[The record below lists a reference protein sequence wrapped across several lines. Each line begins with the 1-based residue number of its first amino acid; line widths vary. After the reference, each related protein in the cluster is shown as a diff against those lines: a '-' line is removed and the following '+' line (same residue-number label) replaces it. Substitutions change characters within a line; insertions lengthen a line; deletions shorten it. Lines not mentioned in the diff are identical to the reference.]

1 MKGAGMKR
9 RAAGTAVAAFITV
22 ALAAVALAEDDLDV
36 VRRAVAESRTSTAST
51 RATEAAPAPTKGK
64 PPQWLKV
71 RVVDKSSRKARV
83 AVNLPLG
90 LVRAF
95 GNDWPVDWHCRSR
108 KSDAHDHD
116 CSIRIGDV
124 LRTLE
129 SGQGLVEI
137 DDPEATVRV
146 WVE

>member
-1 MKGAGMKR
+1 MTR
-9 RAAGTAVAAFITV
+9 RAAGTAVSVVVAASLATV
-22 ALAAVALAEDDLDV
+22 ALADDDLDV
-36 VRRAVAESRTSTAST
+36 VRRAVAESRASAASSPT
-51 RATEAAPAPTKGK
+51 TEPAPAPKGK

-95 GNDWPVDWHCRSR
+95 GNDWPVDWRCRSPR
-108 KSDAHDHD
+108 AKAGAES

-129 SGQGLVEI
+129 SGQGIVEI

>member
-1 MKGAGMKR
+1 MR
-9 RAAGTAVAAFITV
+9 RGAAGTVVLVVVAA
-22 ALAAVALAEDDLDV
+22 ALAAVAAAEDDLDV
-36 VRRAVAESRTSTAST
+36 VRRAVAETRGTAGSSP
-51 RATEAAPAPTKGK
+51 APEAAPPRKGK

-83 AVNLPLG
+83 SVNLPLG
-90 LVRAF
+90 LVRAL
-95 GNDWPVDWHCRSR
+95 GNDWPVDWHCRSPR
-108 KSDAHDHD
+108 GEAGGES

-129 SGQGLVEI
+129 SGQGIVEI
-137 DDPEATVRV
+137 DDAEASVRV

>member
-1 MKGAGMKR
+1 VVSVV
-9 RAAGTAVAAFITV
+9 VAA
-22 ALAAVALAEDDLDV
+22 ALAAVSAAEDDLDV
-36 VRRAVAESRTSTAST
+36 VRRAVAENRSTAGSSP
-51 RATEAAPAPTKGK
+51 APEAAPLRKGR

-83 AVNLPLG
+83 SVNLPLG

-95 GNDWPVDWHCRSR
+95 GNDWPVDWHCRSPH
-108 KSDAHDHD
+108 AEAGET

-124 LRTLE
+124 LRSLE
-129 SGQGLVEI
+129 SGQGIVEI
-137 DDPEATVRV
+137 DDPEASVRV

>member
-1 MKGAGMKR
+1 MTR
-9 RAAGTAVAAFITV
+9 RAAGTAVSVVVAA
-22 ALAAVALAEDDLDV
+22 ALATVALAEDDLDV
-36 VRRAVAESRTSTAST
+36 VRRAVAANQSSAVSSPAPE
-51 RATEAAPAPTKGK
+51 ATPAPAKGK

-95 GNDWPVDWHCRSR
+95 GSDWPVDWHCRSR
-108 KSDAHDHD
+108 QGDAHAHD
-116 CSIRIGDV
+116 CSVRIGDV

-129 SGQGLVEI
+129 SGQGIVEI

>member
-1 MKGAGMKR
+1 MRR
-9 RAAGTAVAAFITV
+9 RAAGTAVAVFV
-22 ALAAVALAEDDLDV
+22 AVASAGVAVAEDDLDV
-36 VRRAVAESRTSTAST
+36 VRRAVAANQSSAVSS
-51 RATEAAPAPTKGK
+51 PAPEATPAPKGK

-90 LVRAF
+90 LVRVF

-108 KSDAHDHD
+108 QGDAHSHD

-129 SGQGLVEI
+129 SGQGIVEI